1 MEDWVLV
8 IKACSY
14 IKGRLS
20 KDSLF
25 DYLPVMSL
33 QENMS
38 LLLSYISKSSF
49 CVFIWIP
56 YIQYIQ
62 YILFFH
68 YLLIIFG
75 LRDYFIGQ
83 YNQYIMYKIL
93 VY

>member
-56 YIQYIQ
+56 YIQYI
-62 YILFFH
+62 LFFY

-75 LRDYFIGQ
+75 LRDYFISQ
-83 YNQYIMYKIL
+83 YNQYILYKIL
-93 VY
+93 DY